1 MKYNIK
7 DENMFGINMRASK
20 EASEK
25 LAREAEMANMLH
37 KLNQLD
43 EFSEIK
49 FIDDLYIK
57 GGIKLVGE
65 YIQFVETGKYSY
77 EVLEKMKKWYNHF
90 RYDPSDPYELY

>member
-7 DENMFGINMRASK
+7 DENMFGINMRAAK

-37 KLNQLD
+37 KLTQLD

-77 EVLEKMKKWYNHF
+77 EVLEKMKEWYNHF